1 MIYSSAKDWREAA
14 RKKVLFFGMSG
25 LGKTYVSNILR
36 DSGDWF
42 HYSIDYRIGT
52 RYMGEYITDNA
63 KAEAMKVPFLRDL
76 LLSDSIYIGSNISF
90 ENLTPVAAYLGK
102 PGNPALGGLE
112 LTEYRRRQEQF
123 RLAEIHA
130 LLDTE
135 YFIDR
140 AQRLYQYPNF
150 ICDTGGSIC
159 EWVDP
164 DDPRDQVLSELS
176 RQTLMIWLKGDDE
189 HTAALVR
196 RFDKAP
202 KPMSYQ
208 PQFLTQVWEE
218 YLAEHGCS
226 GSQVDP
232 DAFVRWTYAR
242 ALAHR
247 QPRYQAMA
255 DNWGIAVTADDMH
268 NVRDAS
274 DFDELIERTLEA
286 RPNHA

>member
-1 MIYSSAKDWREAA
+1 MIYGSAKDWRDAA

-25 LGKTYVSNILR
+25 LGKTYVSNVLR

-52 RYMGEYITDNA
+52 RYMGEYIADNA
-63 KAEAMKVPFLRDL
+63 KAEAMKVPFLREL
-76 LLSDSIYIGSNISF
+76 LLSDSIFIGSNISF

-102 PGNPALGGLE
+102 PGNPALGGLK
-112 LTEYRRRQEQF
+112 LPEYKRRQEQF
-123 RLAEIHA
+123 RQAEIHA

-140 AQRLYQYPNF
+140 AQRLYEYPHF

-164 DDPRDQVLSELS
+164 ENSTDHVLSELS
-176 RQTLMIWLKGDDE
+176 RQTLMIWIQGDED
-189 HTAALVR
+189 HTAELIS

-208 PQFLTQVWEE
+208 PEFLVRVWDDYLTQYNCRSED
-218 YLAEHGCS
+218 
-226 GSQVDP
+226 VDP
-232 DAFVRWTYAR
+232 DAFIRWTYAQ

-255 DNWGIAVTADDMH
+255 DNWGVTVTADDMH
-268 NVRDAS
+268 KVRDAA
-274 DFDELIERTLEA
+274 DFDELIERTLETRA
-286 RPNHA
+286 NRA

>member
-1 MIYSSAKDWREAA
+1 MLYSSADDWRGAA
-14 RKKVLFFGMSG
+14 RKRVLFFGMSG
-25 LGKTYVSNILR
+25 LGKTYVSNMLR
-36 DSGDWF
+36 ASGSWF

-63 KAEAMKVPFLRDL
+63 KAEAMKVPFLRNL

-90 ENLTPVAAYLGK
+90 DNLTPVSTYLGK
-102 PGNPALGGLE
+102 PGDPAKGGLPIA
-112 LTEYRRRQEQF
+112 EYHRRQEQF

-140 AQRLYQYPNF
+140 AERLYGYPHF

-164 DDPRDQVLSELS
+164 GNPKDPVLSELS
-176 RQTLMIWLKGDDE
+176 RNALMVWIKGDE
-189 HTAALVR
+189 AHTEALIR
-196 RFDKAP
+196 RFDRAP

-208 PQFLTQVWEE
+208 PEFLSRVWEQ
-218 YLAEHGCS
+218 YLAEQGCAED
-226 GSQVDP
+226 QVDP
-232 DAFVRWTYAR
+232 DAFIRWTYSQ

-247 QPRYQAMA
+247 QPRYAAMA
-255 DNWGIAVTADDMH
+255 KNWGIVVTADQIAAL
-268 NVRDAS
+268 RDAA
-274 DFDELIERTLEA
+274 DFDDLIADAIAA
-286 RPNHA
+286 RG

>member
-1 MIYSSAKDWREAA
+1 MLYSTAAEWRSAP
-14 RKKVLFFGMSG
+14 RKRVLFFGMSG
-25 LGKTYVSNILR
+25 LGKTHVSNMLR
-36 DSGDWF
+36 AQGDWF

-90 ENLTPVAAYLGK
+90 ANLTPVSTYLGK
-102 PGNPALGGLE
+102 PGNPDLGGLPIA
-112 LTEYRRRQEQF
+112 EYRRRQEQF

-140 AQRLYQYPNF
+140 AERLYGYPHF

-164 DDPRDQVLSELS
+164 EDPTDPVLSEL
-176 RQTLMIWLKGDDE
+176 TKHALMIWIRGDAA
-189 HTAALVR
+189 HTTELIR
-196 RFDKAP
+196 RFDRAP

-208 PQFLTQVWEE
+208 PEFLGRMWTL
-218 YLAEHGCS
+218 YLDEKGCAEAE
-226 GSQVDP
+226 VDP
-232 DAFVRWTYAR
+232 DDFIRWTYAQ

-247 QPRYQAMA
+247 QPRYAKMA
-255 DNWGIAVTADDMH
+255 EHWGLTVTADQIASL
-268 NVRDAS
+268 RDAK
-274 DFDELIERTLEA
+274 DFEDLITQEIQEQS
-286 RPNHA
+286 PG

>member
-1 MIYSSAKDWREAA
+1 MIYTAAEDWRTAR

-25 LGKTYVSNILR
+25 LGKTFVSNILR
-36 DSGDWF
+36 DSGNWF

-76 LLSDSIYIGSNISF
+76 LLSDSIYIGSNLSF
-90 ENLTPVAAYLGK
+90 ANLTPVAAYLGK

-112 LTEYRRRQEQF
+112 MPEYRRRQEQF

-135 YFIDR
+135 YFVDR
-140 AQRLYQYPNF
+140 AERLYEYPHF

-164 DDPRDQVLSELS
+164 EDPKDQILSELS
-176 RQTLMIWLKGDDE
+176 RQTLMIWLKGDE
-189 HTAALVR
+189 GHTAELVR

-208 PQFLTQVWEE
+208 AEFLTRAWAE
-218 YLAEHGCS
+218 YLDQKGCAES
-226 GSQVDP
+226 DVNP
-232 DAFVRWTYAR
+232 DDFVRWTYAQ

-247 QPRYQAMA
+247 QPRYEAMA
-255 DNWGIAVTADDMH
+255 ENWGVTIAANDIGKI
-268 NVRDAS
+268 RDAA
-274 DFDELIERTLEA
+274 DFDELIERTLETKRKNA
-286 RPNHA
+286 

>member
-1 MIYSSAKDWREAA
+1 MLYTSGQDWLQAP
-14 RKKVLFFGMSG
+14 RKRVLFFGMSG
-25 LGKTYVSNILR
+25 LGKTHVSNMLR
-36 DSGDWF
+36 SAGDWF

-76 LLSDSIYIGSNISF
+76 LLTDSIYIGSNISF
-90 ENLTPVAAYLGK
+90 ANLTPVSAYLGK
-102 PGNPALGGLE
+102 PGDPARGGLPIE
-112 LTEYRRRQEQF
+112 EYRRRQEQF

-140 AQRLYQYPNF
+140 AERLYGYPHF

-164 DDPRDQVLSELS
+164 DNPADPVLSELAKT
-176 RQTLMIWLKGDDE
+176 TLMVWIKGDAAHTDE
-189 HTAALVR
+189 LIR

-208 PQFLTQVWEE
+208 PEFLNRMWDG
-218 YLAEHGCS
+218 YLSENNCLEGD
-226 GSQVDP
+226 VNP
-232 DAFVRWTYAR
+232 DAFIRWTYAQ

-247 QPRYQAMA
+247 QPRYQSMA
-255 DNWGIAVTADDMH
+255 ENWGITVTADQ
-268 NVRDAS
+268 VAALRDAA
-274 DFDELIERTLEA
+274 DFDRLIAETLEK
-286 RPNHA
+286 RG

>member
-1 MIYSSAKDWREAA
+1 MIYSSAKDWRDAA

-25 LGKTYVSNILR
+25 LGKTYVSNVLR

-52 RYMGEYITDNA
+52 RYMGEYIADNA
-63 KAEAMKVPFLRDL
+63 KAEAMKVPFLREL
-76 LLSDSIYIGSNISF
+76 LLSDSIFIGSNISF

-112 LTEYRRRQEQF
+112 LPEYKRRQEQF
-123 RLAEIHA
+123 RQAEIHA

-140 AQRLYQYPNF
+140 AQRLYEYPHF

-164 DDPRDQVLSELS
+164 ENSTDHVLSELS
-176 RQTLMIWLKGDDE
+176 RQTLMIWIQGDED
-189 HTAALVR
+189 HTAELIS

-208 PQFLTQVWEE
+208 PEFLVRVWDAYLTQHNCRSED
-218 YLAEHGCS
+218 
-226 GSQVDP
+226 VDP
-232 DAFVRWTYAR
+232 DAFIRWTYAQ

-255 DNWGIAVTADDMH
+255 DNWGVTVTADDMH
-268 NVRDAS
+268 KVRDAA
-274 DFDELIERTLEA
+274 DFDELIERTLETRA
-286 RPNHA
+286 NRA